1 MLQKRHG
8 CVVLNRCF
16 ARAVVVFVACC
27 RAHQQLDECTTRGLR
42 SGCAGSKTRAR
53 AFRVLGVWEDS
64 LARHTLAAGVLRTGW
79 HAWRSRS
86 LPGLGSLVRRRSTSA
101 ISFVR
106 DDRARVGATPSAR
119 PGRRSEA
126 SLRAQAPKPCESRF
140 GARGRPRENT
150 TGYERGRRGG
160 PSSAAGGSSVAAPPR
175 QYRSCSFMLGPMPLH
190 GGIGPSYP
198 SYGGRGS

>member
-1 MLQKRHG
+1 MACLAPKTAWLLR
-8 CVVLNRCF
+8 LNRCF
-16 ARAVVVFVACC
+16 ARAVLVFVASVAHTNSLIDAPHEG
-27 RAHQQLDECTTRGLR
+27 RAEDALAD
-42 SGCAGSKTRAR
+42 KTRAR
-53 AFRVLGVWEDS
+53 AFSGFRTTRF
-64 LARHTLAAGVLRTGW
+64 ARYTLVAEVLRTGW
-79 HAWRSRS
+79 HAWRSRC
-86 LPGLGSLVRRRSTSA
+86 LPGVLARRRSTSA
-101 ISFVR
+101 MSLLR
-106 DDRARVGATPSAR
+106 DDRARVSAPPPAR

-126 SLRAQAPKPCESRF
+126 SLRAQAPEPFDSRF

-175 QYRSCSFMLGPMPLH
+175 QYRSCSFMLGPMRLH